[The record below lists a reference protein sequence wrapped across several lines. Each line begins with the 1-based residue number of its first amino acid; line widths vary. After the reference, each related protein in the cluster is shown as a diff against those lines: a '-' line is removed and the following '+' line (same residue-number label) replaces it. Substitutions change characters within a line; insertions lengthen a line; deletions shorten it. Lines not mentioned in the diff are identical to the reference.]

1 MSPESVTFRGGWR
14 NRVVAVV
21 VSVLFVGLGL
31 LCGFFVVREARAAD
45 SAGAWF
51 TVATMSVVSVLCA
64 LLGIRYGLQCLSGRR
79 VVTTLDRE
87 GIRIDRRAIGGGV
100 LVVRWADVE
109 SIHRNKF
116 ALGLVLRSPG
126 GVLRESDEAE
136 LRRIA
141 DTGLLLR
148 IGIALKL
155 TSGLQDAVEVL
166 VSDGGAAQAAR
177 ADTELG
183 RRVLRAL
190 AIGRR
195 LGGYDIAIP
204 YWELDRG
211 AGAMADLLERHRVA
225 ASGGSPLPA
234 AG

>member
-1 MSPESVTFRGGWR
+1 M
-14 NRVVAVV
+14 VAMA
-21 VSVLFVGLGL
+21 VSALFVGLGL
-31 LCGFFVVREARAAD
+31 LCGFFVMREARAAD
-45 SAGAWF
+45 SAGAWL
-51 TVATMSVVSVLCA
+51 TVATVSVVSILCV
-64 LLGIRYGLQCLSGRR
+64 LLGIRYGFQCLSGPR
-79 VVTTLDRE
+79 VVTTVDGE
-87 GIRIDRRAIGGGV
+87 GIRIDRRAVGGGM

-116 ALGLVLRSPG
+116 ALGLVLRSPEG
-126 GVLRESDEAE
+126 LLRDSDDAE

-155 TSGLQDAVEVL
+155 ASGVQDTVELL
-166 VSDGGAAQAAR
+166 VSDRGAAEAAR
-177 ADTELG
+177 ADSELG
-183 RRVLRAL
+183 RRALRAL

-195 LGGYDIAIP
+195 LGGYDVAIP

-211 AGAMADLLERHRVA
+211 AGAMAELLERHRVA
-225 ASGGSPLPA
+225 ASDGSPPPA